1 MKQVKIITAQEAT
14 QLVKDGDVITTNG
27 FVGSGQPEA
36 LTSALE
42 ERFLNTGSP
51 KDLTLIYAASQG
63 NTDGRGGDHFAHEGM
78 LKKSHP
84 RPLERC
90 YFFTE
95 ISQ

>member
-1 MKQVKIITAQEAT
+1 MKQVKIITAQEAA
-14 QLVKDGDVITTNG
+14 QLVKDGDVVTTNG

-51 KDLTLIYAASQG
+51 RDLTLIYAASQG
-63 NTDGRGGDHFAHEGM
+63 RRRPLRPRRDAE
-78 LKKSHP
+78 KSHP
-84 RPLERC
+84 RPLERR
-90 YFFTE
+90 YGPAE